1 MTKQDTAATLDE
13 VIQATDEWLMTD
25 PESNIL
31 SLPREIVAIAFN
43 GPRRQ
48 TVISKQETWD
58 GCADMRFSDLLTHVT
73 NEKIMAGSGN
83 GTSTFERLFNH
94 LVGIAVRQALT
105 NAADKLDG
113 RSREIT
119 RHPLLDDKTIEERA
133 AHWRGRLLSAHGAM
147 PLSKVIMLE
156 PNRWGFYLYRP
167 QGDKVVG
174 DIYETSGAERIENLS
189 LPLPKGAQAILEFH
203 PETSPDM
210 KAVEGIDFDIHYLRA
225 SVANEGVLIAH
236 LDGYLLSWPKAIE
249 HLEDGDFLDA
259 CDCTSQELAE
269 FAYYM
274 LVDHGSAKEIFSQE
288 AVFYL
293 HHWEVAKEWRG
304 CRIGA
309 ELMRKTLEAVRR
321 FEPTTRT
328 VAVDLSPLQYF
339 YPLPPLTPS
348 EIRHDYEMGCR
359 SLRTYWDHV
368 FPDGRDLRTLRFNVK
383 RELNNDDL
391 SVAIAS
397 LNGRHDHLVS

>member
-1 MTKQDTAATLDE
+1 MTKQDTAATLE
-13 VIQATDEWLMTD
+13 EIIQAAGEWLMND

-83 GTSTFERLFNH
+83 GPSTFELLFNH
-94 LVGIAVRQALT
+94 LVGIKVRQALT
-105 NAADKLDG
+105 NAADKLDA

-174 DIYETSGAERIENLS
+174 DIYETSDAERIEELS
-189 LPLPKGAQAILEFH
+189 LPYPKGAQAILEFH

-210 KAVEGIDFDIHYLRA
+210 KAMEGIDFDIHYLRA
-225 SVANEGVLIAH
+225 SVANEGVLIAR
-236 LDGYLLSWPKAIE
+236 LDGYLLSWPKAIK

-259 CDCTSQELAE
+259 CDGTSQELAE

-274 LVDHGSAKEIFSQE
+274 LVDHGSAKEIFSQG

-304 CRIGA
+304 YRIGA

-383 RELNNDDL
+383 KELNNDDL
-391 SVAIAS
+391 GVAIAS